1 MNCNETFVKRFKN
14 VTKSSYTSPF
24 SWAPSYRT
32 VCRGSSV
39 QKMVALRGCVLLLSA
54 TLIATVAQSRAS
66 LLNSSEDGN
75 PGETAAASRPTAG
88 VRPAALGDP
97 RLDLECFERGDVARQ
112 DHAPFHDDYRGDGID
127 ARCRSRKEGPGG
139 STNFLPP
146 RVRLSTDWGCSA
158 HFRTNLNPQRWVSV
172 PHCARRV
179 APGDQYY
186 FLQDVATCFKCT
198 WHAVNILAAVA
209 LMMLASRKLWNLT
222 KVLQAR
228 TLCIVGPYSDMSNV
242 GLVMLIPTRRHWK
255 IFVLTLLLSQTSFA
269 MNLSAQP
276 PIGAAGLTTAA
287 AAVGIATG
295 ASATAGIKRARENA
309 AANLPADGNASK
321 FMSALGA
328 VLRDQR
334 GGIVDATPVKT
345 SEVCSVAKIP
355 PSSSQNLLN
364 PDRNESLVKA
374 GLVAKAGY
382 GKVQLTPAGVEWL
395 NPPVSSAPA
404 IMMNISCPADAA
416 VASPENDESDSN
428 DGDSGASAACPLGC
442 QCSQHRSRGWRS
454 VGSSLAQARKAVK
467 SAEASAASAR
477 QKAALKASL
486 GCSTSTSHDA
496 RSMQLNPRDCFDLG
510 DESEWLLP
518 SSSRVVDMGSSDSA
532 SSSSD
537 AESYDD
543 GSSDSG
549 SAAESAS
556 DSGSASDH
564 APTSGALS
572 GSDANDDGLQVSWSS
587 FHRYANNTI
596 ARMAVY
602 CGYEGGRED
611 ETGEPLPPK
620 KASVGKLRQLLT
632 QCHERLPREAIP
644 PADGKDG
651 EVEREVFANV
661 KSALGMLKAKIG
673 FNRKGARGTQQCF
686 EADRHAYHTI
696 LTAALPPKA
705 EGDKKSRFR
714 RVCAALGVSAR
725 KGKQK
730 GKARPIAAAQQ
741 SHERRTFLNRTF
753 EGDFKVGDWVTCRG
767 AGKDRALYT
776 TEVSSPRS
784 LSHIAPSFEITKF
797 AFGCWQIAAV
807 DLSTQTLTLEILGG
821 NGTFPDVPFS
831 YVSGSWV
838 PKRRPPPWNSL
849 SDETKQKVIE
859 WIETETWAS
868 PCKKDIIRLWRRNK
882 VFARHPVHYYYGTKR
897 EMWGKF
903 KAANATVKVSL
914 ASFKRLVP
922 WYVRK
927 GGRESCLCGCCE
939 NMRLLLKALNDAQ
952 EHLHDALMDTM
963 DESGA
968 PCCTDVSDDNDGTPR
983 IPTSHAR
990 LCSIA
995 AETSKSTLVA
1005 AMLCDGAISEG
1016 KCACVDG
1023 GCDQCGFK
1031 QLWSLGLRPRIVD
1044 DTVIPPTSRGG
1055 KPHTES
1061 SLKPDASTKWGR
1073 MIKYSEHKAE
1083 RDVGPDASHLPVPVP
1098 VPVVMRPLCDQ
1109 RRATR
1114 RQRRLRLRMKMMRPM
1129 ARVMR
1134 IRAPVMGTA

>member
-1 MNCNETFVKRFKN
+1 MDDFAATN
-14 VTKSSYTSPF
+14 VATTDATSG
-24 SWAPSYRT
+24 A
-32 VCRGSSV
+32 
-39 QKMVALRGCVLLLSA
+39 VAAV
-54 TLIATVAQSRAS
+54 V
-66 LLNSSEDGN
+66 
-75 PGETAAASRPTAG
+75 AAA
-88 VRPAALGDP
+88 AAK
-97 RLDLECFERGDVARQ
+97 
-112 DHAPFHDDYRGDGID
+112 
-127 ARCRSRKEGPGG
+127 RKH
-139 STNFLPP
+139 ST
-146 RVRLSTDWGCSA
+146 STTSKGEPLVL
-158 HFRTNLNPQRWVSV
+158 TGN
-172 PHCARRV
+172 
-179 APGDQYY
+179 
-186 FLQDVATCFKCT
+186 
-198 WHAVNILAAVA
+198 
-209 LMMLASRKLWNLT
+209 SRKLMHALATSVEEANGGQLE
-222 KVLQAR
+222 
-228 TLCIVGPYSDMSNV
+228 SNV
-242 GLVMLIPTRRHWK
+242 
-255 IFVLTLLLSQTSFA
+255 
-269 MNLSAQP
+269 
-276 PIGAAGLTTAA
+276 
-287 AAVGIATG
+287 
-295 ASATAGIKRARENA
+295 
-309 AANLPADGNASK
+309 
-321 FMSALGA
+321 
-328 VLRDQR
+328 
-334 GGIVDATPVKT
+334 PVKL
-345 SEVCSVAKIP
+345 SNVKHGLP
-355 PSSSQNLLN
+355 FSSLTNLLHAH
-364 PDRNESLVKA
+364 RNESLSRQN
-374 GLVAKAGY
+374 LVERPKQGW
-382 GKVQLTPAGVEWL
+382 VQLTEEGVDCIHQHIRVGAATSEE
-395 NPPVSSAPA
+395 PS
-404 IMMNISCPADAA
+404 ITMNVTCA
-416 VASPENDESDSN
+416 VTGDSN

-454 VGSSLAQARKAVK
+454 VASLAQARKAVK

-868 PCKKDIIRLWRRNK
+868 PCKKDIIRLWRRNR

-903 KAANATVKVSL
+903 KAANPTVIVSL

-1083 RDVGPDASHLPVPVP
+1083 REVGPDASHLPVPVP